1 MTKRELFVK
10 AHEMTREI
18 VKETG
23 VNYRTQFGICL
34 SFLYKEEKEMEEKKL
49 EIGTWNRKFE
59 VIATEKVET
68 SEGSFNMPIRVF
80 DKKLETE
87 LTFGYKVWEK
97 YNKTRIYFSDDANGF
112 VEIKNG
118 EVVATNDSAHCAA
131 GRAFVRAVAECLNKL
146 KIA

>member
-10 AHEMTREI
+10 AHEMTKEI

-23 VNYRTQFGICL
+23 VNYRVQFGICL
-34 SFLYKEEKEMEEKKL
+34 SFLYQNKEEETM

-59 VIATEKVET
+59 VKETEKVET
-68 SEGSFNMPIRVF
+68 TEGSFNMPTVVF
-80 DKKLETE
+80 DEKLETE

-97 YNKTRIYFSDDANGF
+97 YGKTRIYFSDDANGF

-118 EVVATNDSAHCAA
+118 EVVVTNDSAHCAA
-131 GRAFVRAVAECLNKL
+131 GRAFVRAVAECLNTL

>member
-10 AHEMTREI
+10 AHEMTRKI

-23 VNYRTQFGICL
+23 VNYRVQFGICL
-34 SFLYKEEKEMEEKKL
+34 SFLYQNKEEETM

-59 VIATEKVET
+59 VKETEKVET
-68 SEGSFNMPIRVF
+68 TEGSFNMPIRVF
-80 DKKLETE
+80 DEKLETE

-97 YNKTRIYFSDDANGF
+97 YGKTRIYFSDDANGF

-118 EVVATNDSAHCAA
+118 EVVATNDAAHCAA
-131 GRAFVRAVAECLNKL
+131 GRAFVRAVAECIEKL
-146 KIA
+146 KVA

>member
-1 MTKRELFVK
+1 MKNIMKE
-10 AHEMTREI
+10 AHKMTREI
-18 VKETG
+18 KKEYPE
-23 VNYRTQFGICL
+23 VDYQAQLGICL
-34 SFLYKEEKEMEEKKL
+34 SFLYEEEKEMEEKKL

-68 SEGSFNMPIRVF
+68 SEGSFNMPTVVF
-80 DKKLETE
+80 DEKLETK
-87 LTFGYKVWEK
+87 LTFGYNVWEK
-97 YNKTRIYFSDDANGF
+97 YGKTRIYFSDDANGF

-131 GRAFVRAVAECLNKL
+131 GRAVAECLNKL